1 MSFALLLTALSDG
14 KSRHVT
20 ELAQI
25 AQTTPA
31 QLNGL
36 WQQAPQYLH
45 NLLRQNDG
53 YWKLAKAIALLPKNT
68 RHPLF
73 DVQVQPETTST
84 NTLLLDDARS
94 GCSIHQRVIAA
105 HTQNAGRGQQGKS
118 WHNQLGECL
127 MFSVG
132 WTFAQTQAELGALS
146 LVVALA
152 CQRALSQ
159 LGCAAQIK
167 WSNDLV
173 IGMDKL
179 GGILIETVRHN
190 NQTHAVIGIGIN
202 FLVPEH
208 VDNSTSF
215 QAASNEKHSVAEV
228 FTVLLNVL
236 HQHLTQF
243 AQTGFAPF
251 QAAYEAAH
259 RDQNQTVYL
268 LRGEQIAQYGYAL
281 GVTVRG
287 ELCLQTDYGG
297 VQYIASGEVSLRRP
311 EQLHANSHHYLLLDS
326 GNSRLKWAWVENGV
340 ILRTGQAPY
349 RDLSRLTQEWAEYG
363 QAHTRIVGSSVC
375 SAAKRETV
383 AYRLQRPIEW
393 LTSMPHALGMINHYR
408 NPEEHGADRWF
419 NALGSRKFSHNASV
433 VVSCGTAVT
442 IDAITAD
449 NHYLGGSIMPGFHL
463 MHESLLQKTANLH
476 RPEGQRYPFPTTTAN
491 AIATGMMDAV
501 CGSILLMHARLKER
515 NHNQPTDLIIT
526 GGGARKIAEALPE
539 AFSLDYIVKIVDNI
553 LIFGLINW
561 LYNEPSLIE

>member
-1 MSFALLLTALSDG
+1 MPFALLLTALSDG
-14 KSRHVT
+14 KPRHVT

-31 QLNGL
+31 QLNSL
-36 WQQAPQYLH
+36 WQQAPQHLH
-45 NLLRQNDG
+45 GLLRQNDG
-53 YWKLAKAIALLPKNT
+53 YWKLAKSIALLPKNT

-73 DVQVQPETTST
+73 DVQVQPETAST

-132 WTFAQTQAELGALS
+132 WAFEQTQAELGALA

-179 GGILIETVRHN
+179 GGILIETVRNN
-190 NQTHAVIGIGIN
+190 NQTHAAIGIGIN

-208 VDNSTSF
+208 VEHSTSF
-215 QAASNEKHSVAEV
+215 QAASNEKHSAAEV
-228 FTVLLNVL
+228 FNMLLNEL
-236 HQHLTQF
+236 HRHLTQF
-243 AQTGFAPF
+243 AQTGFAAF

-268 LRGEQIAQYGYAL
+268 LRGEQIAQYGHAL
-281 GVTVRG
+281 GVTERG
-287 ELCLQTDYGG
+287 ELRLQTDYGG
-297 VQYIASGEVSLRRP
+297 VQHIASGEVSLRRP
-311 EQLHANSHHYLLLDS
+311 EQLHARSHHYLLLDS

-349 RDLSRLTQEWAEYG
+349 RDLSRLVHEWAEYG
-363 QAHTRIVGSSVC
+363 QSDTRIVGSSVC

-419 NALGSRKFSHNASV
+419 NALGSRRFTDRACV
-433 VVSCGTAVT
+433 IVSCGTAVT
-442 IDAITAD
+442 IDVLTAD
-449 NHYLGGSIMPGFHL
+449 NHYLGGSIMPGFYL
-463 MHESLLQKTANLH
+463 MKEALCRKTDRLG
-476 RPEGQRYPFPTTTAN
+476 RPDGQHYPFPTTTAN
-491 AIATGMMDAV
+491 AIATGMIDAV
-501 CGSILLMHARLKER
+501 CGALMLMHARLAAR
-515 NHNQPTDLIIT
+515 SSGAVDVLIT
-526 GGGARKIAEALPE
+526 GGGAAKVAAALPA
-539 AFSLDYIVKIVDNI
+539 AFTLDKQVKIVDN
-553 LIFGLINW
+553 LVIFGLLNW
-561 LYNEPSLIE
+561 IENA

>member
-53 YWKLAKAIALLPKNT
+53 YWKLAKAIALLPENT

-132 WTFAQTQAELGALS
+132 WTFSQTQAELGALS

-215 QAASNEKHSVAEV
+215 QAASNEKHSAAEV

-251 QAAYEAAH
+251 QVAYEAAH

-281 GVTVRG
+281 GVTERG
-287 ELCLQTDYGG
+287 ELRLQTDYGG
-297 VQYIASGEVSLRRP
+297 VQYIASGEVSLRR
-311 EQLHANSHHYLLLDS
+311 
-326 GNSRLKWAWVENGV
+326 
-340 ILRTGQAPY
+340 
-349 RDLSRLTQEWAEYG
+349 
-363 QAHTRIVGSSVC
+363 
-375 SAAKRETV
+375 
-383 AYRLQRPIEW
+383 
-393 LTSMPHALGMINHYR
+393 
-408 NPEEHGADRWF
+408 
-419 NALGSRKFSHNASV
+419 
-433 VVSCGTAVT
+433 
-442 IDAITAD
+442 
-449 NHYLGGSIMPGFHL
+449 
-463 MHESLLQKTANLH
+463 
-476 RPEGQRYPFPTTTAN
+476 
-491 AIATGMMDAV
+491 
-501 CGSILLMHARLKER
+501 
-515 NHNQPTDLIIT
+515 
-526 GGGARKIAEALPE
+526 
-539 AFSLDYIVKIVDNI
+539 
-553 LIFGLINW
+553 
-561 LYNEPSLIE
+561 

>member
-1 MSFALLLTALSDG
+1 MSFSLLLSALSDG
-14 KSRHVT
+14 KPRHVT
-20 ELAQI
+20 DLAHI
-25 AQTTPA
+25 VQTTTT

-36 WQQAPQYLH
+36 WQQAPQHLH
-45 NLLRQNDG
+45 GLLRQNDG
-53 YWKLAKAIALLPKNT
+53 YWKLAKAIALLPENT
-68 RHPLF
+68 QHPLF
-73 DVQVQPETTST
+73 HVQVQPETPST

-94 GCSIHQRVIAA
+94 GCPIHQRVIAA
-105 HTQNAGRGQQGKS
+105 HTQSAGRGQQGKS
-118 WHNQLGECL
+118 WQNQLGECL

-132 WTFAQTQAELGALS
+132 WSFEQPQAELSALP
-146 LVVALA
+146 LVAALA
-152 CQRALSQ
+152 CHRALAQ

-173 IGMDKL
+173 IGMNKL

-208 VDNSTSF
+208 AEYSTSF
-215 QAASNEKHSVAEV
+215 QAATSEKHSAAEV
-228 FTVLLNVL
+228 FNVLLNEL
-236 HQHLTQF
+236 HSHLTQF

-281 GVTVRG
+281 GVTERG
-287 ELCLQTDYGG
+287 ELRLQTDYGG
-297 VQYIASGEVSLRRP
+297 VQHIASGEVSLRRP

-340 ILRTGQAPY
+340 ILHTGHAPY
-349 RDLSRLTQEWAEYG
+349 RDLSRLVQEWAEYG
-363 QAHTRIVGSSVC
+363 QSHTRIVGSSVC

-393 LTSMPHALGMINHYR
+393 LTSMPNALGVINHYR

-419 NALGSRKFSHNASV
+419 NALGSRKFTHNACV

-442 IDAITAD
+442 IDTITAD

-526 GGGARKIAEALPE
+526 GGGARKIADALPE
-539 AFSLDYIVKIVDNI
+539 AFSLDNHVKIVDN
-553 LIFGLINW
+553 LVIFGLINW
-561 LYNEPSLIE
+561 LEHQPAHKE